1 MQDRGNNQQQPVLLQ
16 DVGPPNELP
25 YQQPECN
32 RRSKTHVDHAEPAE
46 EVERAR
52 HVAQKKSDRHEIE
65 KYPERTRN
73 VVVRFAVLPMVV
85 LNGYFTNRGSI
96 GRSYCRNET
105 VHFAIER

>member
-1 MQDRGNNQQQPVLLQ
+1 MLLYNI
-16 DVGPPNELP
+16 DSGKDLRNK
-25 YQQPECN
+25 QPECN
-32 RRSKTHVDHAEPAE
+32 RRSDTHIHDPQPAE
-46 EVERAR
+46 EMERAR

-85 LNGYFTNRGSI
+85 LNGYFTDRGSI
-96 GRSYCRNET
+96 GRSYGRDEP